1 MLQIRYVT
9 IGVLNFLISFI
20 IFASLM
26 QVLQEFINY
35 LTILVLSFFINV
47 PISHLNQRIFVWKSR
62 NRYLPELQK
71 FFMVNLPPFLFN
83 LAVLPLLVEIWD
95 LPIIPT
101 QLITGGLIILGTF
114 VVHKTWTFK

>member
-47 PISHLNQRIFVWKSR
+47 PISHLNQRIFVWKSK

-83 LAVLPLLVEIWD
+83 WAVLPLLVEIWD

>member
-1 MLQIRYVT
+1 
-9 IGVLNFLISFI
+9 
-20 IFASLM
+20 M

-47 PISHLNQRIFVWKSR
+47 PISHLNQRILVWKSKK
-62 NRYLPELQK
+62 RYLPELKK

-83 LAVLPLLVEIWD
+83 LAVLPLLVEIWN
-95 LPIIPT
+95 LPIVPT